1 MGAIA
6 RFGLGLLLICAVGTA
21 VADEKTKSVSGKVTA
36 VAADSLSIQKGTET
50 LTFVVDSATKFVGKG
65 LTTKTAELK
74 AQGKAMTLGDAVGKD
89 DRVVVKYD
97 EKDGKMHA
105 VEVKV
110 DQKALTT
117 K

>member
-1 MGAIA
+1 MATIV
-6 RFGLGLLLICAVGTA
+6 RFGLGLLLFCAVGTA
-21 VADEKTKSVSGKVTA
+21 VADETKTAAGKVTA
-36 VAADSLSIQKGTET
+36 VAADSLSIQKGNET

-65 LTTKTAELK
+65 LTTKTQELK
-74 AQGKAMTLGDAVGKD
+74 AQGKAMTLIDAVGKD

-110 DQKALTT
+110 DQKALMA